1 MQPRVKLDTTAAKK
15 SLETLENAYV
25 AALAEGLGQAGGMLL
40 NDAVM
45 ELNTVPLDTGFL
57 RGSGSFFVNGK
68 MVHANTGGSP
78 ATNLENTGDERLGR
92 MVLVVGFNTVYAAVM
107 HEGGW
112 QTGPLAGHVIT
123 HYRESGSG
131 KFFLLSKLVAH
142 HRLYV
147 EVAANYAKSKVGM

>member
-1 MQPRVKLDTTAAKK
+1 MQPRVKLDTTAATK
-15 SLETLENAYV
+15 SLQTLENAYV

-68 MVHANTGGSP
+68 LVHANSGGSP

-112 QTGPLAGHVIT
+112 QTGPLAGVQIKNYH
-123 HYRESGSG
+123 EAGSG
-131 KFFLLSKLVAH
+131 KFYLLSKIVAH
-142 HRLYV
+142 QKQYV
-147 EVAANYAKSKVGM
+147 EIAVAHARAKMGM